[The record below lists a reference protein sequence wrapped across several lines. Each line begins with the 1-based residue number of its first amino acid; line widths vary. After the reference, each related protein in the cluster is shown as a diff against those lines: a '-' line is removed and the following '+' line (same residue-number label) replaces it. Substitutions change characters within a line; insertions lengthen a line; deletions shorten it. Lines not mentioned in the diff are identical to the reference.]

1 MEELTLQRIKLLKER
16 VNHYSNDPTKI
27 PQDERRELSLMFAV
41 AFKDFKDFCEIGMR
55 FLGFGITEMQLS
67 IADYVQNGPKK
78 RMVQAQ
84 RG

>member
-16 VNHYSNDPTKI
+16 VNRY
-27 PQDERRELSLMFAV
+27 FAL

-55 FLGFGITEMQLS
+55 FLGFGITEMQMS